1 MDQKAELQ
9 EKPVEEAAEK
19 KMSAKEAAAAKE
31 TDKEISVQEVV
42 EKKQKQRTMIKRV
55 AGLLLVIFLVTYFA
69 SVMLNAQDFFRESAV
84 KNATLELQENDE
96 RANALAATHY
106 ENLKKVAQAVATLK
120 TKEEVNSVIREFVG
134 VDEFGDLRY
143 YADGESFSAHGAKVT
158 EDIEDITVLAA
169 ARNQGATR
177 VYFDSVVEKDCIAF
191 YMPVADTSCVDGVLS
206 IVPARNL
213 FSLDSLLS
221 ESAATIS
228 AAMVAPDGKVLGN
241 STSEAFGH
249 TLGNNF
255 QTFLGSFTDDTEQ
268 ERAINKDIQTP
279 QAAKDL
285 KDRVFPLNS
294 FGTNYCISVMPIDA
308 LDNHVILV
316 TISDQNTLIESEM
329 TFIRH
334 ITFVLIIAAVAFGI
348 SIIYSVLYHR
358 QARKELSVAT
368 LTDATLECPNAEQ
381 FRRNAVEV
389 VYSQQREYAVLA
401 CVIRRYRYVVDQ
413 LGDQKANELL
423 RAIAKIFSTFCT
435 TGETYGYAGEGK
447 FLLLYRY
454 RNEKSMKEK
463 IHLLEAISNKA
474 EPLRGTGISVKF
486 NVGVYR
492 TSLGR
497 RRTVPEMIDC
507 ASLAAESIKT
517 NIATPYVLYTEEVKS
532 ELAKNEQLEAQMED
546 ALRNGEFTLFL
557 QPKYNVKYDHIDSAE
572 ALVRWRDP
580 ESGEYKLPAAFVSL
594 FETNGFIVKIDH
606 FLYEEVLKYITQAVA
621 HGEKVVPI
629 SLNVSRVTA
638 LSPDFLD
645 FYIKKK
651 KEYRI
656 GDNFITLELTESFA
670 MDNYEK
676 IREIVSALHDNGIR
690 CSIDDFG
697 AGYSSFNLLKQ
708 ITFDELKIDRLFLER
723 GFDTIRD
730 DKIFTA
736 IIQLAHSLG
745 ISVVQEGVETE
756 RMYQHVVQMGCEVI
770 QGYLYSKPQSLED
783 FRKFLAGDTTLASA
797 KTRSARG

>member
-1 MDQKAELQ
+1 MDQKVEMQ
-9 EKPVEEAAEK
+9 EESVQQTPVEEAPAEK
-19 KMSAKEAAAAKE
+19 APVKEV
-31 TDKEISVQEVV
+31 SVQEVV

-55 AGLLLVIFLVTYFA
+55 SGLLLVIFLVTYFA

-84 KNATLELQENDE
+84 KNATLELRDNTE
-96 RANALAATHY
+96 RVNALANAHY
-106 ENLKKVAQAVATLK
+106 DNLEKVAQSLATLK
-120 TKEEVNSVIREFVG
+120 TKAEIDAVMREYIG
-134 VDEFGDLRY
+134 SEEFGDLRY
-143 YADGESFSAHGAKVT
+143 YADAKSYSPYGAEVT
-158 EDIEDITVLAA
+158 EEIEDITILAA
-169 ARNQGATR
+169 ARKQGATH
-177 VYFDSVVEKDCIAF
+177 VYFDSVMEKDCIAF
-191 YMPVADTSCVDGVLS
+191 YMPVADTSYVDGVLS

-213 FSLDSLLS
+213 FPLDSLLT

-228 AAMVAPDGKVLGN
+228 AALLAPDEKVLGN
-241 STSEAFGH
+241 ATSEAFGH

-255 QTFLGSFTDDTEQ
+255 QDFLGSFTDDKTQ
-268 ERAINKDIQTP
+268 EYNINKAVQSAQDG
-279 QAAKDL
+279 
-285 KDRVFPLNS
+285 VFPISS
-294 FGTNYCISVMPIDA
+294 FGTNYCICVMPIAA
-308 LDNHVILV
+308 LNNNVMMV
-316 TISDQNTLIESEM
+316 TISDQNTLIEAEM

-334 ITFVLIIAAVAFGI
+334 ITFVLVIAAAAFGI
-348 SIIYSVLYHR
+348 SIIYSILYHR
-358 QARKELSVAT
+358 QAKKELSVAT
-368 LTDATLECPNAEQ
+368 LTDAALECPNAEQ

-401 CVIRRYRYVVDQ
+401 CVIRRYRYVVDH

-435 TGETYGYAGEGK
+435 TSETYGYAGEGK

-454 RNEKSMKEK
+454 HSEKNMKEK
-463 IHLLEAISNKA
+463 IRLLEAISNKA

-492 TSLGR
+492 TSLGH

-507 ASLAAESIKT
+507 ASIAAESIKN
-517 NIATPYVLYTEEVKS
+517 NISTPYVLYTDEVKS
-532 ELAKNEQLEAQMED
+532 EIAKNEHLEAQMED
-546 ALRNGEFTLFL
+546 ALHNGEFTLFL

-580 ESGEYKLPAAFVSL
+580 ETGEFKLPAAFVSL

-606 FLYEEVLKYITQAVA
+606 FLYLEVLKYISQAVA
-621 HGEKVVPI
+621 HGEKIVPI

-638 LSPDFLD
+638 LSPDFLE
-645 FYIKKK
+645 FYIGKK
-651 KEYRI
+651 KEYKI

-736 IIQLAHSLG
+736 IVQLAHSLG

-797 KTRSARG
+797 KTRSTRG